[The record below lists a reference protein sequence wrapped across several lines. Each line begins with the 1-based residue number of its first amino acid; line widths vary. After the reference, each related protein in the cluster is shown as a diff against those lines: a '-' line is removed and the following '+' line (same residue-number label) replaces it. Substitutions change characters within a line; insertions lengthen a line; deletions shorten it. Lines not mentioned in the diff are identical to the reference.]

1 MNKKFLKLNEQKTEI
16 LLVGPLEERQKLQ
29 LRFGS
34 LSQQIKSQV
43 TSLGVILDLDLN
55 FISHFNRVAKISF
68 FHLRNIA
75 KIRPFLTQDDA
86 ETLVH
91 AFITSRLDYCN
102 SLFTGLPR
110 KSLKKLQVI
119 RNAAARI
126 LTNTKKR
133 DHISP
138 QLASLHWLPVSFR
151 IDFKILL
158 FIFKALNNLAPS
170 YICDCLSSYA
180 PTRTLRSSTA
190 RLLAVPKVSHKKNG
204 EAAFCFYGPK

>member
-1 MNKKFLKLNEQKTEI
+1 M
-16 LLVGPLEERQKLQ
+16 
-29 LRFGS
+29 
-34 LSQQIKSQV
+34 
-43 TSLGVILDLDLN
+43 
-55 FISHFNRVAKISF
+55 
-68 FHLRNIA
+68 
-75 KIRPFLTQDDA
+75 
-86 ETLVH
+86 H

-119 RNAAARI
+119 QNAAARI

-133 DHISP
+133 DHIHP

-151 IDFKILL
+151 MDFKILF

-190 RLLAVPKVSHKKNG
+190 CLLAVPKVSHKKNG
-204 EAAFCFYGPK
+204 EAAFCFYGPKLWNTLPPDLRMAESLAIFKKKLKTYLFILAFNTGWLCVCVCVCVCVVFNCCCFVVVDIALLKHFGLHLCMKGAL